1 MQGIA
6 FDEIDHPILNFRKKV
21 FFTRQDV
28 RILTFWPYQMPEL
41 PIKQNGL
48 RKHFYAAIFRS
59 DTRNLQELVD
69 QAHAQ

>member
-48 RKHFYAAIFRS
+48 RKHFYAVLYPLCFTFSVKIK
-59 DTRNLQELVD
+59 RNCLL
-69 QAHAQ
+69 A